1 MRILLLDN
9 HDSFTYNLLHLAEK
23 VSGIRPE
30 VRANDQISLEEAGAF
45 DKILLSPGPG
55 LPSEAG
61 VMPALLNRYA
71 EKKSILGICLGM
83 QAIAECFGGSLV
95 NLPQVDHGLSLNT
108 LVVGDDPLFAGCPPA
123 FGTGRYHSWVVNE
136 ATLPPE
142 LMVTA
147 RDERGSI
154 MALSHRH
161 LDVRGVQFHPES
173 ILSEY
178 GDTIMR
184 NWIGIGSTL

>member
-30 VRANDQISLEEAGAF
+30 VRANDQISLEEAGVF

-61 VMPALLNRYA
+61 VMPALLTRYA
-71 EKKSILGICLGM
+71 GKKSILGICLGM

-95 NLPQVDHGLSLNT
+95 NLPQVNHGLSLNT
-108 LVVGDDPLFAGCPPA
+108 LVVGEDPLFEGCPPA
-123 FGTGRYHSWVVNE
+123 F
-136 ATLPPE
+136 
-142 LMVTA
+142 
-147 RDERGSI
+147 
-154 MALSHRH
+154 
-161 LDVRGVQFHPES
+161 
-173 ILSEY
+173 
-178 GDTIMR
+178 
-184 NWIGIGSTL
+184 